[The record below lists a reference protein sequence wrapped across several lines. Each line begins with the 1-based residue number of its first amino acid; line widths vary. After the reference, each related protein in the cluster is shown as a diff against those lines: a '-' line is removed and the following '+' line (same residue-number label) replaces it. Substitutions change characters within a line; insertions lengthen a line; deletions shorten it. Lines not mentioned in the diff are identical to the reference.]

1 MSAPQSITVSI
12 PPNPPRSVKHV
23 PRRQT
28 QLAQTVSQPSC
39 TLIQP
44 TVRLPASHVLRS
56 GTQYQYGHLVE
67 YRRRNQAL
75 YKTFRK
81 CYQEYIANKTL
92 DAASKKELD
101 AIRVSSEEFDEL
113 VVKKELRGKIEL
125 IRGTIVFNVWTVF
138 PHGTVITWLSRHVD
152 NQDTNEL
159 FDSGTG
165 VRKTCLFDRANDYRL
180 SIGTW

>member
-28 QLAQTVSQPSC
+28 QLAQTVSQPSSA
-39 TLIQP
+39 LIQP

-56 GTQYQYGHLVE
+56 GTQYSHLVE

-75 YKTFRK
+75 YKAFRK
-81 CYQEYIANKTL
+81 CYQQYIINKTL

-101 AIRVSSEEFDEL
+101 AIRVSSEEFDKL
-113 VVKKELRGKIEL
+113 VVKKELGGKIEL
-125 IRGTIVFNVWTVF
+125 IHGTIVFNVWTVF
-138 PHGTVITWLSRHVD
+138 PHGAAITWLSRHVD

-165 VRKTCLFDRANDYRL
+165 VRKTCLFRP
-180 SIGTW
+180 S